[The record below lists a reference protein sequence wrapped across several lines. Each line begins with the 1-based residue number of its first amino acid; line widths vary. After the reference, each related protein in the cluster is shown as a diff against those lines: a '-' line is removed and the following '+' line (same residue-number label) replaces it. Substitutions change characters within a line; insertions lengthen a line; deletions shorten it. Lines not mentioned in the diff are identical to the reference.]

1 MNDERLDSIVTARL
15 AAIQKAKSE
24 GVKVVGYLPGPYV
37 PEELIY
43 ASGALPVCL
52 AYGGDAQVSDY
63 ALSLL
68 PPIICPFSR
77 AQAGEM
83 LLKNK
88 PVYDAIDMVVVPS
101 TCQHYRMVGDVWE
114 HQEWT
119 DIFKLG
125 VPYDPREEVS
135 LVYFRD
141 RMADLRERL
150 QSLTGKEITDASIK
164 EAIAVYDR
172 LREALRNI
180 SLLRR
185 NLPPGVSGLEFMKL
199 NHASL
204 IGDPVATAEVLEA
217 FHSERAAA
225 GPGEGAAQQEA
236 AARREADDSPRL
248 LLIGPNVGIGDYG
261 ILKMVESAGAN
272 VVMEDVFEGVR
283 DYWCTVGQDGAPLD
297 ALTRAH
303 LVDRVPAAFMR
314 SSTGPRFDLMSK
326 IIPWFQVEGV
336 IWYELLCCEFYDQE
350 AYFFENKLRDL
361 NIPMLMIESNY
372 DDLRSGSIRTRLE
385 AFLEVVQGGPADA

>member
-1 MNDERLDSIVTARL
+1 MIDERLDSLVTDRL
-15 AAIQKAKSE
+15 AAIQRAKSE

-83 LLKNK
+83 LLKTN

-150 QSLTGKEITDASIK
+150 ESLTGKEITVASIK
-164 EAIAVYDR
+164 GAIAVYDR

-217 FHSERAAA
+217 FYSERLAAE
-225 GPGEGAAQQEA
+225 PGEGDGPA
-236 AARREADDSPRL
+236 RL
-248 LLIGPNVGIGDYG
+248 LLVGPNVGIGDYG
-261 ILKMVESAGAN
+261 ILEMVESAGAT

-283 DYWCTVGQDGAPLD
+283 DYWCTVGQEGDPLD

-303 LVDRVPAAFMR
+303 LTDRVPAAFMR

-326 IIPWFQVEGV
+326 TIPLFQVEGV

-350 AYFFENKLRDL
+350 AYFYENKLREL